1 MACQAA
7 SEQSGGSWTCLVFD
21 APSEPNQASSYLY
34 GLNDSLEDWH
44 GWNYVLCKVGLQE
57 TDYWASDYSY
67 RDDIFTKIEYIQ
79 AATNLIDP
87 DCAVYDDYGVQRSGR
102 RCFTSECQDQEIDP
116 QDIELQCR
124 WSTDR
129 ASGHRQVQ
137 RTMLHTY
144 SEVRNMKKA
153 LIRPSKLGM

>member
-1 MACQAA
+1 MDGITQ
-7 SEQSGGSWTCLVFD
+7 G
-21 APSEPNQASSYLY
+21 
-34 GLNDSLEDWH
+34 
-44 GWNYVLCKVGLQE
+44 
-57 TDYWASDYSY
+57 WASGNRLLGKRARASDY

-79 AATNLIDP
+79 ASTNFIDP

-102 RCFTSECQDQEIDP
+102 CCFTSKCQDQEIDP

-144 SEVRNMKKA
+144 SEVRNMK
-153 LIRPSKLGM
+153 